1 MKKLLLILFVIGLG
15 MGVQAQKE
23 GRAPKTP
30 TLSEAEAMRHW
41 VDSVQNRLSLRDQ
54 AAQLMVLRVPIKMDD
69 KRQRQFEKLMTS
81 ERVGGVCFFAGTASK
96 QVAQTKRFQSLAK
109 VPLMVCLDGEWGLG
123 MRLTDSYS
131 FPQMMMM
138 GALDSVYDDLIR
150 QMGSEIGYQC
160 RKIGVNVNFA
170 PVVDLNSNPKNPV
183 IGGRSFGENKREVAR
198 KGRMYILGQ
207 QSQRVTSTPKHF
219 PGHGDTDVDSH
230 RDLPVIDHT
239 RGYIDTVDTYP
250 FRSVFQDGARGVMV
264 AHLQVNALDNRPNR
278 PSSLSSVIVNDYL
291 RKDCG
296 FGGLVFTDGID
307 MEGVAKH
314 FGNGQEC
321 LEALLAGCDVVIL
334 PKDVKKALDVIVDY
348 AKKHPEF
355 EKEIED
361 KCRRVL
367 EEKYWCGLN
376 SFNPKDLQLPTTAD
390 NDRCHAITKEIVAN
404 AVTLV
409 NDEEGLLPLSKGD
422 DVLWLS
428 VGLGDTA
435 LTSVSDELRDR
446 IRLANKVVI
455 NLYGYA
461 TVATKQ
467 YGASPEALDVISQV
481 AQNNPSTVLV
491 IYGSPYILNI
501 MDEAKITKP
510 TSIVMAYQSNDD
522 IRSVVPD
529 LLYGLKP
536 FKGHLPVA
544 VSSYPAG
551 FKYVPGSRRS
561 KYRDYYSGLREAGI
575 DSSYY
580 VRIDS
585 LCNDGV
591 RKQIYPG
598 CEILVAK
605 DGKVLYQRGYGR
617 QTYSEFSP
625 AVDTNT
631 IYDLASLTKVC
642 ATTFAVMKL
651 VDAKKIKLDDQL
663 STYLPYLKKTNKSK
677 VTVRQALS
685 HFARLKAFEQYYKQ
699 MGPECTDYVI
709 GEGSEFEDC
718 RQKVLQGIAKSD
730 LIKDHKYLYSDLG
743 FILLGDLVEKVSG
756 QSLDI
761 FMEQQ
766 FYAPLGMSHTCFNPI
781 LHDVDS
787 TLIAPTE
794 IDTYFRNRTL
804 RGEVHDQNASVM
816 GGVSGHAGLFSTAS
830 DLAILYQMLLDGGVY
845 HGQRFL
851 SKEVIDEFNTQ
862 YYLKKGN
869 RRALGFDKP
878 LEHPRRGGNTS
889 PEVSQKSMGHTGF
902 TGTMVWVDPEYNLV
916 YIFLSNRTFPDS
928 HAANTLA
935 SSGLRTE
942 IQSLIYQSILK
953 SNCK

>member
-1 MKKLLLILFVIGLG
+1 MKKLLIVLMTLMIGVG
-15 MGVQAQKE
+15 AQAQKATAHAQNQLTE
-23 GRAPKTP
+23 
-30 TLSEAEAMRHW
+30 SEAMRHW

-54 AAQLMVLRVPIKMDD
+54 AAQLMVLRVPLKMND
-69 KRQRQFEKLMTS
+69 KRQKQFEKLMTS
-81 ERVGGVCFFAGTASK
+81 ERVGGVCFFAGTASN
-96 QVAQTKRFQSLAK
+96 QVVMTRRFQSLAR

-138 GALDSVYDDLIR
+138 GALDSVYDELIMK
-150 QMGSEIGYQC
+150 MGEEIGYQC

-207 QSQRVTSTPKHF
+207 QSQHVTATPKHF
-219 PGHGDTDVDSH
+219 PGHGDTEVDSH
-230 RDLPVIDHT
+230 KDLPVIDHT

-250 FRSVFQDGARGVMV
+250 FRSVFRNGARGVMV

-278 PSSLSSVIVNDYL
+278 PSSLSSAIVNDYL

-296 FGGLVFTDGID
+296 FQGLVFTDGID

-314 FGNGQEC
+314 FGDGQEC

-334 PKDVKKALDVIVDY
+334 PKDVTKALDVIVAY

-355 EKEIED
+355 AEQIAD

-367 EEKYWCGLN
+367 EEKYWCGLHKY
-376 SFNPKDLQLPTTAD
+376 NPKNVTLPTDAD
-390 NDRCHAITKEIVAN
+390 KARCSAITKEIVAN

-409 NDEEGLLPLSKGD
+409 DDQEGLLPLRKGD
-422 DVLWLS
+422 NLVWLS

-435 LTSVSDELRDR
+435 VTALTDDMLQR
-446 IRLANKVVI
+446 IRRADKVMV

-467 YGASPEALDVISQV
+467 YGATPEALAVISEV
-481 AQNNPSTVLV
+481 AKTNPRTVLV

-501 MDEAKITKP
+501 MDEAAITKP
-510 TSIVMAYQSNDD
+510 TSVVLAYQSNND

-529 LLYGLKP
+529 LLYGKKP

-544 VSSYPAG
+544 VSTYPAG
-551 FKYVPGSRRS
+551 YKFVPTL
-561 KYRDYYSGLREAGI
+561 KKQHRDYYAGVRAAGL
-575 DSSYY
+575 DSSYFM
-580 VRIDS
+580 RIDS
-585 LCNDGV
+585 LCEDGV
-591 RKQIYPG
+591 RQQIYPG
-598 CEILVAK
+598 CEVLVAK
-605 DGKVLYQRGYGR
+605 DGKVVYQRGYGR
-617 QTYSEFSP
+617 QTYYEDSP
-625 AVDTNT
+625 LVDTNT
-631 IYDLASLTKVC
+631 VYDLASLTKVC

-651 VDAKKIKLDDQL
+651 VDAGKISLDDHL

-677 VTVRQALS
+677 ITVRQALS
-685 HFARLKAFEQYYKQ
+685 HFARLKAFEQYYKRADKD
-699 MGPECTDYVI
+699 CANYVI
-709 GEGSEFEDC
+709 GGDADCEDC
-718 RQKVLQGIAKSD
+718 RRQVLEGIAKSD

-743 FILLGDLVEKVSG
+743 FILLGDLVQQVSG

-766 FYAPLGMSHTCFNPI
+766 FYRPLGMTHTCFNPI
-781 LHDVDS
+781 LHGMD
-787 TLIAPTE
+787 TNLIAPTE
-794 IDTYFRNRTL
+794 VDDYFRHREL

-816 GGVSGHAGLFSTAS
+816 GGVSGHAGLFSTAN
-830 DLAILYQMLLDGGVY
+830 DLAVLYQMLLDGGVY
-845 HGQRFL
+845 NGQRLL

-878 LEHPRRGGNTS
+878 LATPRRGGNTS

-902 TGTMVWVDPEYNLV
+902 TGTMVWVDPEYDLI
-916 YIFLSNRTFPDS
+916 YIFLSNRTYPDS

-935 SSGLRTE
+935 NSGLRTE
-942 IQSLIYQSILK
+942 IQSLIYQAIQNRK
-953 SNCK
+953 KK